1 MKSKM
6 ISFRCPEEVFEE
18 MKNLCERN
26 QVDRTGFI
34 MHALQSMFAGLA
46 RQGIGADENKQSPS
60 VIKEN

>member
-26 QVDRTGFI
+26 QVVRTGFI
-34 MHALQSMFAGLA
+34 MHALHSMFAGLA
-46 RQGIGADENKQSPS
+46 RQGVGAAENKQSPS

>member
-34 MHALQSMFAGLA
+34 THALQSMFAGLA
-46 RQGIGADENKQSPS
+46 RQGIGEQEKPLPPYA
-60 VIKEN
+60 IKEN